1 LENYTEN
8 NQVDISGLAAEDPS
22 FSHEIFGEGFYV
34 FSIDIERLSGAVDKI
49 PVLFSE
55 RLIGPEVV
63 KKDKVLHISGQFRS
77 YNVTG
82 ANDGH
87 RLKLLVFA
95 REITEVEDDF
105 KYRNEITLD
114 GFVCKKPVYRTTPF
128 GREITDLLF
137 AVNRSYNKSDYLPC
151 VVWGRNAKFCSEFD
165 VGTRIKI
172 TGRIQSRDYE
182 KKFRDGTS
190 SKRTAYE
197 VSVNTVEVVE
207 QSGT

>member
-1 LENYTEN
+1 MENYTEN
-8 NQVDISGLAAEDPS
+8 NQVDISGLAADDPS

-34 FSIDIERLSGAVDKI
+34 FDIDIERLSGAVDKI

-55 RLIGPEVV
+55 RLLGPDII
-63 KKDKVLHISGQFRS
+63 KKGSKLNITGQFRS

-87 RLKLLVFA
+87 KLKLLVFA
-95 REITEVEDDF
+95 RDILRAEDDF
-105 KYRNEITLD
+105 RYRNEIVLD

-151 VVWGRNAKFCSEFD
+151 VVWGRNAKFCSEFI

-172 TGRIQSRDYE
+172 AGRIQSREYE
-182 KKFRDGTS
+182 KKFRDGS
-190 SKRTAYE
+190 ARRKTAYE

-207 QSGT
+207 HSDP